1 MKTSMNSIIVKKS
14 GPQWCVE
21 SSWWLMGCTWCFTH
35 CFWIL
40 APCSSST
47 SSTSSMFSQLAVCTL
62 MVHLGLWDVFHCT
75 EEKPSLW
82 KTQICVHAQACK
94 AMGALRWSQVT
105 LLGTRTPCQC
115 LFMQYLCVKWW
126 TPWSGHPCVL
136 YTGTSPL
143 RVKICVCVND
153 RCSKVAIYVN
163 LLCVTS

>member
-47 SSTSSMFSQLAVCTL
+47 SSTSSSAPHLCLAGSACINGAPWP
-62 MVHLGLWDVFHCT
+62 LGCV
-75 EEKPSLW
+75 SLYRG

-94 AMGALRWSQVT
+94 AMGALRWSLVT
-105 LLGTRTPCQC
+105 LLGTSTPCLC

-126 TPWSGHPCVL
+126 TPWSGHLCVL
-136 YTGTSPL
+136 YTTSPL

-153 RCSKVAIYVN
+153 RCSKVAIYVS